1 MIAEAGLAALWFAAA
16 LAALQL
22 VLAAAAV
29 ARGQEALVGGVR
41 PVAILQGGFA
51 AAAMAALI
59 AVFLATDLSVKL
71 VAENSHAAKPWIY
84 KFAGAWG
91 NHEGSMLLWVT
102 ILGAGGALVAW
113 KERAL
118 DRATYVA
125 TLAAQGAIALGFVRA
140 TRAEPGTRLHVA
152 GRKARVARLPFADA
166 SR

>member
-1 MIAEAGLAALWFAAA
+1 MIAEAGLAALWFAAM

-22 VLAAAAV
+22 LLGVLALRRKDAAGEQAM
-29 ARGQEALVGGVR
+29 AAIG
-41 PVAILQGGFA
+41 PVAIVQGA
-51 AAAMAALI
+51 LVAIAMAALI

-125 TLAAQGAIALGFVRA
+125 TLAAQGAIALGFYA
-140 TRAEPGTRLHVA
+140 FLLFASNPF
-152 GRKARVARLPFADA
+152 ARLNL
-166 SR
+166 SLIHI